1 MNEFAVAETN
11 FRIVDISAYR
21 WKVDS
26 DKVISVVNRHYEQT
40 LRQKRLELRRKRRR
54 QKLLAVACKL
64 FLCSTAA
71 ALALGS
77 LFIM

>member
-1 MNEFAVAETN
+1 MNEFAIAETN
-11 FRIVDISAYR
+11 FRLVDISAYR

-40 LRQKRLELRRKRRR
+40 LRQKKLELRKKMRR
-54 QKLLAVACKL
+54 QKILAAACKL
-64 FLCSTAA
+64 FLCSSAV
-71 ALALGS
+71 ALTLGS